1 MLVEMKNIV
10 MEFGPTRAVDNVSI
24 TIQPGTVLGLLGE
37 NGAGK
42 STLMNV
48 LAGSYQP
55 TAGEILLD
63 GKKVVMHNAKVANRH
78 GIRFIHQELNL
89 CGDLKV
95 FENMYLGDE
104 ISRFGLL
111 KKDEMK
117 AQCAKVL
124 ERMRVDIDLEAEV
137 GQLNAA
143 EMQLV
148 EIAKALLFQ
157 SELIIMDEP
166 STALS
171 THEIENLFTIMRQ
184 LREEG
189 VSFIYISHKMPEL
202 FEICDRYYVL
212 RDGQL
217 VAEGK
222 FAEIDEDGITELMI
236 GRQLRDEDFSHHV
249 CRATEE
255 VCLQVEGLTSA
266 GFADISFTLPPGGD
280 PGGHR
285 PAGLRPGRA
294 GRRPVR
300 RGPFQGRMTLNGQET
315 RGGQSIRA
323 FMKKGV
329 AMVPRMRKERGIHND
344 LSIYDNL
351 SMAFLNTKFKG
362 GLISGREERARYVR
376 QQKAMS
382 IKAGDPRNPITSLS
396 GGNQQKVILGKWLE
410 TDADVLLFDNPT
422 QGIDVGTKF
431 EIYRLILE
439 LAKSGK
445 AIIVFSSEFPEIYKV
460 ADSCVVLHKGRA
472 NAVMGRDEMTEKGV
486 MYYSTGANLEGMKD
500 A

>member
-124 ERMRVDIDLEAEV
+124 ERMRVDIDLEAEA

-300 RGPFQGRMTLNGQET
+300 RGPLPGPDDPQR
-315 RGGQSIRA
+315 
-323 FMKKGV
+323 
-329 AMVPRMRKERGIHND
+329 P
-344 LSIYDNL
+344 
-351 SMAFLNTKFKG
+351 
-362 GLISGREERARYVR
+362 
-376 QQKAMS
+376 
-382 IKAGDPRNPITSLS
+382 GDPRRAVHPGLYEE
-396 GGNQQKVILGKWLE
+396 GGGHGAP
-410 TDADVLLFDNPT
+410 DAQGAGHPQRPVHLRQPVHGLFEY
-422 QGIDVGTKF
+422 QVQ
-431 EIYRLILE
+431 
-439 LAKSGK
+439 
-445 AIIVFSSEFPEIYKV
+445 
-460 ADSCVVLHKGRA
+460 GRA
-472 NAVMGRDEMTEKGV
+472 DQRQGGEGPLRQAAEGHVHQGRG
-486 MYYSTGANLEGMKD
+486 SP
-500 A
+500 

>member
-236 GRQLRDEDFSHHV
+236 GRQPRDEDFSHHV

-285 PAGLRPGRA
+285 PAGLRPGRT

-362 GLISGREERARYVR
+362 GLISGREERARYAR

-460 ADSCVVLHKGRA
+460 ADSCVVLCKGRV

>member
-117 AQCAKVL
+117 ARCAKVL

-202 FEICDRYYVL
+202 SEICDRYYVL

-266 GFADISFTLPPGGD
+266 GFADISFTL
-280 PGGHR
+280 HR
-285 PAGLRPGRA
+285 GEILAVTGLQGSGRDELA
-294 GRRPVR
+294 DALFGVA
-300 RGPFQGRMTLNGQET
+300 PFQGRMTLNGQET

-362 GLISGREERARYVR
+362 GLISGREERARYAR
-376 QQKAMS
+376 QQRAMS

-410 TDADVLLFDNPT
+410 TDADMLLFDNPT

-460 ADSCVVLHKGRA
+460 ADSCVVLYKGRV

>member
-362 GLISGREERARYVR
+362 GLISGREERARYAR

-460 ADSCVVLHKGRA
+460 ADSCVVLCKGRV